1 MSDFIVGANKTGCHY
16 TGVNQK
22 DFKADKIADVRNI
35 AEGDI
40 CPKCGG
46 RVYFAHGIEV
56 GNTFKLGTKYSKAL
70 DLQYLDANNQLQYVW
85 MGSYGI
91 GPGRA
96 MAAIAE
102 QKSDENG
109 LCWPANIAPYK
120 AAIVLISLKDETQV
134 KAAEELYEGFRKAG
148 IDVLLDDRDERP
160 GVKFKDMDLIGIPW
174 RITVGKKI
182 SEGNVE
188 LKNRATGEM
197 SVVPMSEIIDKVK
210 ELLG

>member
-1 MSDFIVGANKTGCHY
+1 
-16 TGVNQK
+16 
-22 DFKADKIADVRNI
+22 
-35 AEGDI
+35 
-40 CPKCGG
+40 
-46 RVYFAHGIEV
+46 
-56 GNTFKLGTKYSKAL
+56 
-70 DLQYLDANNQLQYVW
+70 

-120 AAIVLISLKDETQV
+120 AAIVLISLKDEAQV